1 MEGPSYSF
9 PPAPPAPPDNNFL
22 NASSLEQSSIHRS
35 KQLVPEKELSSF
47 VWMPN

>member
-9 PPAPPAPPDNNFL
+9 PSASPDNNFL
-22 NASSLEQSSIHRS
+22 NGSSLEQSSIHRG

-47 VWMPN
+47 VWMSS